1 MKKRIF
7 VAVVVGLA
15 GVTIFMGYVIL
26 VGSAIFA
33 ADMLNNRDP
42 FFFLGFTATAE
53 RAFAASPVGVSECG
67 SSAARGSD
75 DNEDRSF
82 VDELDYDVRRRR
94 HG

>member
-1 MKKRIF
+1 MHIMVVPRRYRMKKRIF

-42 FFFLGFTATAE
+42 FDTVGFTATAE
-53 RAFAASPVGVSECG
+53 RAFAASKTVMM
-67 SSAARGSD
+67 
-75 DNEDRSF
+75 
-82 VDELDYDVRRRR
+82 DYS
-94 HG
+94 

>member
-42 FFFLGFTATAE
+42 FDTVGFTVTAE
-53 RAFAASPVGVSECG
+53 RAFAASKTVMM
-67 SSAARGSD
+67 
-75 DNEDRSF
+75 
-82 VDELDYDVRRRR
+82 DYS
-94 HG
+94 